1 MKEEID
7 INKLALLSRLA
18 LSPEE
23 KESLQKDLDSILGYI
38 SQIKEVK
45 VPPLVDTEAS
55 FRNQFREDGG
65 RTASGDPF
73 DLAQGKNNQ
82 ALLKALPT
90 REGDYMVVQKILD
103 INA

>member
-7 INKLALLSRLA
+7 IEKLALLSRLA

-23 KESLQKDLDSILGYI
+23 KVSLQKDLDSILGYI

-55 FRNQFREDGG
+55 FRNQFREDEGVA
-65 RTASGDPF
+65 TSSDNTEAI
-73 DLAQGKNNQ
+73 
-82 ALLKALPT
+82 LKALPN
-90 REGDYMVVQKILD
+90 REGDYLVVQKILD
-103 INA
+103 TNT